1 MENLRKYGKSPFNVA
16 VIHGGPGAPGEMAP
30 VAKELSTTHGVLE
43 PLQTK
48 STLKG
53 QLQELKIVLKENS
66 DLPVILIGY
75 SWGAML
81 SFIFTARNHSLVKKL
96 ILVSSGVF
104 EDKYAVNIMR
114 TRLSR
119 LTEEERVTVASLL
132 KILNGPDSKDKNR
145 IFAQFGEYISRA
157 DSYDPLPYKSEVIG
171 YRYDIY
177 EGVWKDA
184 TELRSSGKLVALG
197 KQIQCPVVA
206 IHGDYDPHPPEGI
219 RTPLSGVIKDF
230 RFIPIENC
238 GHCPWIERTARDRFY
253 AILKEELRG

>member
-1 MENLRKYGKSPFNVA
+1 MENLRKYGKAPFDVA

-30 VAKELSTTHGVLE
+30 VAKELSATHGVLE

-53 QLQELKIVLKENS
+53 QLQELKIVLNENG
-66 DLPVILIGY
+66 DLPVILVGY

-81 SFIFTARNHSLVKKL
+81 SFIFTARNPSLVRKL

-119 LTEEERVTVASLL
+119 LTEEERVTVDSLL
-132 KILNGPDSKDKNR
+132 ETLNGPDSEDKNK
-145 IFAQFGEYISRA
+145 IFAQFGEYISKA
-157 DSYDPLPYKSEVIG
+157 DSYDPMPYKSEVIG
-171 YRYDIY
+171 WQYDIY
-177 EGVWKDA
+177 KGVWEDA
-184 TELRSSGKLVALG
+184 AELRSSGKLVALG

-219 RTPLSGVIKDF
+219 KTPLSGVIKDF
-230 RFIPIENC
+230 RFILMENC
-238 GHCPWIERTARDRFY
+238 GHHPWIERTARDRFY
-253 AILKEELRG
+253 AILKEELCG